1 MQNSMDPMH
10 QKLWGKLD
18 KTSSFPSLGYGVNK
32 ILGEEGSA
40 TGILMESTYA
50 DHFVSK
56 HCPRYLFAFSES
68 FQFEVLALLGKH
80 TN

>member
-10 QKLWGKLD
+10 QKLWAKLD

-50 DHFVSK
+50 DYFVSK
-56 HCPRYLFAFSES
+56 HEHEQSKVS
-68 FQFEVLALLGKH
+68 M
-80 TN
+80 